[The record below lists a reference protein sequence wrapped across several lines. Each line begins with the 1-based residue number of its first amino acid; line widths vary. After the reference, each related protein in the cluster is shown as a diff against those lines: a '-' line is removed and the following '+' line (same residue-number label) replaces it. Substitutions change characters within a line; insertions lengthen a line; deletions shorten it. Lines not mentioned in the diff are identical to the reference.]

1 MSIHSVLRNL
11 TSEVTH
17 FKNKYKFVILKIT
30 MMPQIKEAFVGSN
43 VNTISTL
50 QYSIKSCSDVSFICI
65 IFSRNWH
72 LLPVL
77 NLLIS
82 DLTFVFSLLSL
93 LVTNWYMFILIFRR
107 SFFRFMSEKNCS
119 HKYVLPNFKHIWRTN

>member
-11 TSEVTH
+11 RSEVIH
-17 FKNKYKFVILKIT
+17 FKNKFMILKIT

-50 QYSIKSCSDVSFICI
+50 QYPLEFCSDVSFTCT
-65 IFSRNWH
+65 IFSGNWH
-72 LLPVL
+72 LLFVL

-82 DLTFVFSLLSL
+82 DLTFVFLLLSL
-93 LVTNWYMFILIFRR
+93 LVTNWYTFILIFRR
-107 SFFRFMSEKNCS
+107 PFFVS
-119 HKYVLPNFKHIWRTN
+119 